1 MLWTEIVLPWNSY
14 VEALTSNMT
23 IFGNRAF
30 RVIRL
35 NLSHK
40 GGDLIQQET
49 CVLIRRDS
57 RDRGKA
63 IWEYS
68 KKVAVYKQWREDSTR
83 NQPYGTLILKF
94 WPHSLWEI
102 IASLPKKIFTVQLSS
117 IFPVLWIESLGILF
131 CLCQWYFWVAGN
143 LAPRPGYIRRK
154 QTSSSPQPPKTKQN
168 KRKP

>member
-1 MLWTEIVLPWNSY
+1 
-14 VEALTSNMT
+14 MT
-23 IFGNRAF
+23 VFGNRAF

-63 IWEYS
+63 MWEYS

-102 IASLPKKIFTVQLSS
+102 IASLPKKDFHCTV
-117 IFPVLWIESLGILF
+117 VLHLPSPLDWESWDFLF

-143 LAPRPGYIRRK
+143 LAPRPGYVRRK
-154 QTSSSPQPPKTKQN
+154 QTSSSPQCPKTKQN